1 MKQFSLINQHG
12 DELVVLPQGAILQRW
27 STVLAGAR
35 RELILGYP
43 APAYYRQDPFYLG
56 AVVGPYANR
65 IGGGCFMLDQQ
76 VVQLEQNEGAQ
87 HLHGG
92 SIGLH
97 RLVWQAQEYTSDSL
111 VFAAEVPDGQGG
123 YPGPMTFRIRYQFTA
138 PTTQQ
143 SELQVTLEAS
153 SSRAT
158 LIGPTLHPYFN
169 LAGSAADVNTHQLQL
184 AAAHYAVVD
193 EHCIPTGELRKVQGT
208 AFDFHQPRLLADT
221 RLDHNF
227 VVHGH
232 LQQAAAVLTSPEG
245 DLALSVSSD
254 YPGLQVYTGDHLKS
268 PFSPRQGICLE
279 PQFFPDSP
287 NQKGFPFHFTRPGQP
302 FVAKIRYVLSRVGG
316 HANTQA

>member
-1 MKQFSLINQHG
+1 MQQFSLINQHG
-12 DELVVLPQGAILQRW
+12 DELVVLAQGAILQRW
-27 STVLAGAR
+27 STTLAGAR
-35 RELILGYP
+35 REVILGYQLP
-43 APAYYRQDPFYLG
+43 ASYQFDPFYLG

-76 VVQLEQNEGAQ
+76 LVQLEQNEGAQ

-97 RLVWQAQEYTSDSL
+97 RLVWQLQEHSSDAL
-111 VFAAEVPDGQGG
+111 VLVAEVPDGQGG
-123 YPGPMTFRIRYQFTA
+123 YPGPITFRIRYQFSA
-138 PTTQQ
+138 PTAQQ

-153 SSRAT
+153 SSSAT

-169 LAGSAADVNTHQLQL
+169 LAGGAADVNAHQLQL

-193 EHCIPTGELRKVQGT
+193 EHCIPTGELRKVQGS
-208 AFDFHQPRLLADT
+208 AFDFQQPRLLADT

-232 LQQAAAVLTSPEG
+232 LQQAAAVLTSPQR
-245 DLALSVSSD
+245 DLALCVSSD
-254 YPGLQVYTGDHLKS
+254 YPGLQVYTGDHLNS

-302 FVAKIRYVLSRVGG
+302 FVAKMRYLVSKLSP
-316 HANTQA
+316 NTI

>member
-43 APAYYRQDPFYLG
+43 APAYYRQDPYYLG

-76 VVQLEQNEGAQ
+76 LVQLEQNEGAQ

-97 RLVWQAQEYTSDSL
+97 RLLWQLQEHSSDRL
-111 VFAAEVPDGQGG
+111 VLVAEVPDGQGG
-123 YPGPMTFRIRYQFTA
+123 YPGPMTFRIHYQFTA

-143 SELQVTLEAS
+143 TELQVTLEAS

-169 LAGSAADVNTHQLQL
+169 LAGGVADVNAHQLQL

-193 EHCIPTGELRKVQGT
+193 EHSIPTGELRKVQGT
-208 AFDFHQPRLLADT
+208 AFDFQQPRLLADT

-232 LQQAAAVLTSPEG
+232 LQQAAAVLLSPQG

-254 YPGLQVYTGDHLKS
+254 YPGLQVYSGDHLNS
-268 PFSPRQGICLE
+268 PFLPRQGICLE

-302 FVAKIRYVLSRVGG
+302 FVAKMRYVLSRVDR

>member
-12 DELVVLPQGAILQRW
+12 DELVVLAQGAILQRW
-27 STVLAGAR
+27 STALVCPQ
-35 RELILGYP
+35 RELILGYQVP
-43 APAYYRQDPFYLG
+43 ASYQLDPFYLG

-65 IGGGCFMLDQQ
+65 IGGGQFILDQQ
-76 VVQLEQNEGAQ
+76 RIQLEQNEGVQ

-92 SIGLH
+92 STGLH
-97 RLVWQAQEYTSDSL
+97 RLVWQAQEYTEDRL
-111 VFAAEVPDGQGG
+111 VLVAEVPDGQGG
-123 YPGPMTFRIRYQFTA
+123 YPGPMMFRIHYQFSA
-138 PTTQQ
+138 PADGQ
-143 SELQVTLEAS
+143 SELQVRLEAS

-169 LAGSAADVNTHQLQL
+169 LSGTAADVNTHQLQL
-184 AAAHYAVVD
+184 ASAHYTVVD

-208 AFDFHQPRLLADT
+208 AFDFQQARRLEDT
-221 RLDHNF
+221 RIDHNF

-232 LQQAAAVLTSPEG
+232 LQQAAAVLTSPDG
-245 DLALSVSSD
+245 ALSLSVSSD
-254 YPGLQVYTGDHLKS
+254 YPGLQVYTGDHLNS

-302 FVAKIRYVLSRVGG
+302 FVARIRYLLSR
-316 HANTQA
+316 ADRQATTQA

>member
-1 MKQFSLINQHG
+1 
-12 DELVVLPQGAILQRW
+12 
-27 STVLAGAR
+27 
-35 RELILGYP
+35 
-43 APAYYRQDPFYLG
+43 
-56 AVVGPYANR
+56 
-65 IGGGCFMLDQQ
+65 
-76 VVQLEQNEGAQ
+76 
-87 HLHGG
+87 
-92 SIGLH
+92 
-97 RLVWQAQEYTSDSL
+97 
-111 VFAAEVPDGQGG
+111 VPDGQGG

-169 LAGSAADVNTHQLQL
+169 LAGSATNVNAHQLQL

-232 LQQAAAVLTSPEG
+232 LQQAAAVLTSPQG
-245 DLALSVSSD
+245 DLSLSVSSD

-302 FVAKIRYVLSRVGG
+302 FVAKMRYVLSRADQQ
-316 HANTQA
+316 ANSQA